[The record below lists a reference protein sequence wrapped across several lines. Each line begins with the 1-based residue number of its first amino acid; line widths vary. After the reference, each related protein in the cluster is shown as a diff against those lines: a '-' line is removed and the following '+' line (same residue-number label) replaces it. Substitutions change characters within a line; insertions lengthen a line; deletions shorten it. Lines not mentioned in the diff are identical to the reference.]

1 MTTAAQLGAMIHVA
15 ELGHIDAVSDCLI
28 SGARTS
34 TLRSMAPSRVTSA
47 SQYVTSSKG
56 FKNEINLFKG
66 LNANIFSKIELKY
79 KKFGREDCS
88 LVRRMLQIVGTC
100 LHANRL
106 SYFTTY
112 HVSTIFISN
121 TNI

>member
-66 LNANIFSKIELKY
+66 LNANIFQK
-79 KKFGREDCS
+79 
-88 LVRRMLQIVGTC
+88 
-100 LHANRL
+100 
-106 SYFTTY
+106 
-112 HVSTIFISN
+112 
-121 TNI
+121 